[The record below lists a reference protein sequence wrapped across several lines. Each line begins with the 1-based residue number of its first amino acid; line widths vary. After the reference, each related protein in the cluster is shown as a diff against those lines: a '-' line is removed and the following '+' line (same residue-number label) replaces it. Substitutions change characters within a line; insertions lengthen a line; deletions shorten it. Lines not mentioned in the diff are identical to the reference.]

1 MKDSHLADDCFPFC
15 THSQTRGC
23 KASGQRSERHSRR
36 IQKLSPIMNGIFL
49 RIPKHLQRRGIKWF
63 SLGAVKSPL
72 LVLQTAVQRLGI
84 RPASELIIKTGL
96 LGSNLIVL
104 PTSLL
109 RLLAHFNNCFTCE
122 RLLLQVEFIQNWK
135 FSHHLLIPMMMESR
149 IKFKSSRI
157 FLNNYSRWGFDL

>member
-1 MKDSHLADDCFPFC
+1 MSQISKIFLMKDSHLADDCFPFC

-23 KASGQRSERHSRR
+23 KAFGQRSERHSRR

-122 RLLLQVEFIQNWK
+122 RLSTLTGWVHPKLKIQ
-135 FSHHLLIPMMMESR
+135 SSSSDPHDDG
-149 IKFKSSRI
+149 KS
-157 FLNNYSRWGFDL
+157 D